1 MQFVDD
7 DLKSIQEARILVES
21 ARDAQ
26 FLLKEYDQVTIDCM
40 LKQMIDN
47 VEAALPELVS
57 FELAMTGK
65 GNEVDK
71 LHLGE
76 KFLTQ
81 LKIALSTKVIGN
93 LASDDQKIK
102 KIGVPLGVVAVILPG
117 ENIILN
123 TLFTLLS
130 GLKAG
135 NAVILIPQEKTA
147 NIVAKLFH
155 FLTPEQIGLPK
166 FSYSFMENTTSEGVK
181 TIMSHDS
188 VALVI
193 NIDAPDYF
201 EGPNKIKPIFYGA
214 NGSTP
219 VFIERTANVYEACEA
234 IISSRSFDNGLLPA
248 SEQFVIAEG
257 VIAKEAKAMM
267 IQAGA
272 HFMSAKEEEQLLSR
286 LFINQETN
294 PLVVGKDAK
303 KIAALAGFSVSE
315 KTKVL
320 VSEQPYILEENP
332 FTTALKCPILTFYLE
347 SDWIHACDK
356 CIQLLKEKRNGHTLA
371 IHSHDQR
378 IIEEFALKKPIG
390 RMIVNAGASLAGI
403 GLESTLPL
411 SLVLGGM
418 TTGRG
423 IAAQNITAQ
432 DLRYVR
438 EIGYVNDKVSCSS
451 SVEKT
456 EKSSGLVDE
465 QALLEKFLQKII
477 EQ

>member
-1 MQFVDD
+1 
-7 DLKSIQEARILVES
+7 
-21 ARDAQ
+21 
-26 FLLKEYDQVTIDCM
+26 
-40 LKQMIDN
+40 
-47 VEAALPELVS
+47 
-57 FELAMTGK
+57 
-65 GNEVDK
+65 
-71 LHLGE
+71 
-76 KFLTQ
+76 
-81 LKIALSTKVIGN
+81 ALSTKVIGN

-201 EGPNKIKPIFYGA
+201 EGQNKIKPIVYGA

-320 VSEQPYILEENP
+320 VSEQLYILEENP